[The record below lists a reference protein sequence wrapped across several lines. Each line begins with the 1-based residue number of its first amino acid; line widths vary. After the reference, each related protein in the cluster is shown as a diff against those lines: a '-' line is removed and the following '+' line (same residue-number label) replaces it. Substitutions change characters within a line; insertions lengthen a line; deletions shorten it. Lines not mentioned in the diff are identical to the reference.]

1 MSLGQRISGAVAVL
15 RGASTEAKESGSHT
29 SCVEEIEKM
38 TSEEEIEAE
47 AQHKVTALDRLQMVI
62 EWMGNNLLL
71 ALTIT
76 GVLMGLVL
84 GFLGRLADFTPQSIT
99 LVSFP
104 GELLMRMLKMFILPL
119 IISSLISGNY
129 NSLTI
134 QYKQLLISGMAQL
147 DVQRSG
153 RIGFRALT
161 YYSITTIL
169 AAIVGIAM
177 VLMIHPGNPQIKTS
191 AAAMV
196 KAEETKVSTVDAI
209 LDIIRNMVPENLVQ
223 ACFQQVQT
231 SYVKK
236 KVVVIGSANQSE
248 YIVEPI
254 LVYKDG
260 TNVMG
265 MIVFCI
271 IFGVLAGQIG
281 PRGKLMV
288 DFFVVLNEIIMKL
301 VTIVVVCFLFFYF
314 LFYDNAIGNC
324 CRYSPFGIMCLIA
337 GKIMS
342 ITNLAAT
349 AEMLGLYMV
358 TVVLG
363 LMIHAII
370 TLPLIY
376 WFITRKN
383 PAVFF
388 RGMMQAWVTA
398 LGTAS
403 SAATLPL
410 TFRCLE
416 ENNKIDPRVT
426 RFVVAVGATV
436 NMDGTALYEAVA
448 AIFIA
453 QLNGISLGFV
463 EVITVSLTATLASVG
478 AASIP
483 SAALVTMLLVL
494 TALGLPTDDIS
505 LLFAIDWM
513 LDRIRT
519 SINVLGDGYG
529 AGIVYHLSKAEL
541 DKMDEERRL
550 EGLETGKSLEIV
562 TESCREEPRM
572 HEQTSETKI

>member
-15 RGASTEAKESGSHT
+15 RGTSTEAKESGSHT

-62 EWMGNNLLL
+62 EWMGSNLLL
-71 ALTIT
+71 ALTIA

-119 IISSLISGNY
+119 IISS
-129 NSLTI
+129 
-134 QYKQLLISGMAQL
+134 LISGMAQL

-191 AAAMV
+191 AAAVV

-236 KVVVIGSANQSE
+236 KVVMIGSANQSE

-301 VTIVVVCFLFFYF
+301 VTIVVVW
-314 LFYDNAIGNC
+314 
-324 CRYSPFGIMCLIA
+324 YSPFGIMCLIA

-349 AEMLGLYMV
+349 AQMLGLYMV

-376 WFITRKN
+376 WFMTRKN

-494 TALGLPTDDIS
+494 TALGLPTNDIS

-550 EGLETGKSLEIV
+550 ESLETGKPLEIAA
-562 TESCREEPRM
+562 ESFREEPGV

>member
-1 MSLGQRISGAVAVL
+1 MSC
-15 RGASTEAKESGSHT
+15 TEED
-29 SCVEEIEKM
+29 IEKM
-38 TSEEEIEAE
+38 TSEEEVEAK
-47 AQHKVTALDRLQMVI
+47 AQRKVTALDRLRVVI
-62 EWMGNNLLL
+62 KWMKSNLLL
-71 ALTIT
+71 ALTIA
-76 GVLMGLVL
+76 GVLVGLGI
-84 GFLGRLADFTPQSIT
+84 GFLGRLADFEPQSIT
-99 LVSFP
+99 LISFP
-104 GELLMRMLKMFILPL
+104 GEILMRMLKMFILPL
-119 IISSLISGNY
+119 IISSLISG
-129 NSLTI
+129 
-134 QYKQLLISGMAQL
+134 MAQL

-153 RIGFRALT
+153 KIGVRALT

-177 VLMIHPGNPQIKTS
+177 VLMIHPGDPQIKTAV
-191 AAAMV
+191 AAVV
-196 KAEETKVSTVDAI
+196 KAEETKVSTIDAI

-236 KVVVIGSANQSE
+236 KVVVIGNLNQSE
-248 YIVEPI
+248 YIVEPTLI
-254 LVYKDG
+254 YKDG

-281 PRGKLMV
+281 PHGKLMV

-301 VTIVVVCFLFFYF
+301 VTIIVVW
-314 LFYDNAIGNC
+314 
-324 CRYSPFGIMCLIA
+324 YSPFGIMCLIA

-349 AEMLGLYMV
+349 AQMLGLYMI
-358 TVVLG
+358 TVILG

-370 TLPLIY
+370 TIPTIY

-403 SAATLPL
+403 SAATLPI

-453 QLNGISLGFV
+453 QLNGISLGFM
-463 EVITVSLTATLASVG
+463 EVITVSLTATLASIG

-494 TALGLPTDDIS
+494 TTLGLPTNDVS

-550 EGLETGKSLEIV
+550 EGLEIGKPLEIA
-562 TESCREEPRM
+562 TEGCQREETIT

>member
-1 MSLGQRISGAVAVL
+1 MSLGQRISSAVAVL

-29 SCVEEIEKM
+29 SCIEEIEKM

-62 EWMGNNLLL
+62 EWMGSNLLL
-71 ALTIT
+71 ALTIA
-76 GVLMGLVL
+76 GVLMGLVF

-119 IISSLISGNY
+119 IISS
-129 NSLTI
+129 
-134 QYKQLLISGMAQL
+134 LISGMAQL

-191 AAAMV
+191 AAAVV

-231 SYVKK
+231 SYMKK

-248 YIVEPI
+248 YIVEPT

-301 VTIVVVCFLFFYF
+301 VTIVVVW
-314 LFYDNAIGNC
+314 
-324 CRYSPFGIMCLIA
+324 YSPFGIMCLIA

-349 AEMLGLYMV
+349 AQMLGLYMV

-376 WFITRKN
+376 WFMTRKN

-494 TALGLPTDDIS
+494 TALGLPTNDIS

-550 EGLETGKSLEIV
+550 ESLETGKPLEIAA
-562 TESCREEPRM
+562 ESCREEPGI

>member
-15 RGASTEAKESGSHT
+15 RGASTEAKESGSHM

-38 TSEEEIEAE
+38 RKTSEEEIEAE

-71 ALTIT
+71 ALTIA

-119 IISSLISGNY
+119 IISS
-129 NSLTI
+129 
-134 QYKQLLISGMAQL
+134 LISGMAQL

-191 AAAMV
+191 AAAVV

-301 VTIVVVCFLFFYF
+301 VTIVVVW
-314 LFYDNAIGNC
+314 
-324 CRYSPFGIMCLIA
+324 YSPFGIMCLIA

-349 AEMLGLYMV
+349 AQMLGLYMV

-370 TLPLIY
+370 TLPSIY
-376 WFITRKN
+376 WFMTRKN

-494 TALGLPTDDIS
+494 TALGLPTNDIS

-550 EGLETGKSLEIV
+550 EGLETGKPLEIAA
-562 TESCREEPRM
+562 ESCREEPGM

>member
-15 RGASTEAKESGSHT
+15 RGASTEAKESGSHM

-71 ALTIT
+71 ALTIA

-119 IISSLISGNY
+119 IISS
-129 NSLTI
+129 
-134 QYKQLLISGMAQL
+134 LISGMAQL

-191 AAAMV
+191 AAAVV

-236 KVVVIGSANQSE
+236 KVVIIGSANQSE

-301 VTIVVVCFLFFYF
+301 VTIVVVW
-314 LFYDNAIGNC
+314 
-324 CRYSPFGIMCLIA
+324 YSPFGIMCLIA

-349 AEMLGLYMV
+349 AQMLGLYMV

-370 TLPLIY
+370 TLPSIY
-376 WFITRKN
+376 WFMTRKN

-494 TALGLPTDDIS
+494 TALGLPTNDIS

-550 EGLETGKSLEIV
+550 ESLETGKPLEIAA
-562 TESCREEPRM
+562 ESCREEPGM

>member
-47 AQHKVTALDRLQMVI
+47 ARHKVTALDRLQMVI
-62 EWMGNNLLL
+62 EWMGSNLLL
-71 ALTIT
+71 ALTIA

-119 IISSLISGNY
+119 IISS
-129 NSLTI
+129 
-134 QYKQLLISGMAQL
+134 LISGMAQL

-191 AAAMV
+191 AAAVV

-236 KVVVIGSANQSE
+236 KVVMIGSANQSE
-248 YIVEPI
+248 YIVEPT

-301 VTIVVVCFLFFYF
+301 VTIVVVW
-314 LFYDNAIGNC
+314 
-324 CRYSPFGIMCLIA
+324 YSPFGIMCLIA

-349 AEMLGLYMV
+349 AQMLGLYMV

-376 WFITRKN
+376 WFMTRKN

-494 TALGLPTDDIS
+494 TALGLPTNDIS

-550 EGLETGKSLEIV
+550 EGLETGKPLEIAA
-562 TESCREEPRM
+562 ESCREEPGV

>member
-15 RGASTEAKESGSHT
+15 RGATTEAKEGGGHT

-38 TSEEEIEAE
+38 TSEEEIEAK

-62 EWMGNNLLL
+62 EWMGSNMLL
-71 ALTIT
+71 ALTIA
-76 GVLMGLVL
+76 GVLMGLGL
-84 GFLGRLADFTPQSIT
+84 GFLGRLANPTPQFIT
-99 LVSFP
+99 LASFP

-119 IISSLISGNY
+119 IISSLISG
-129 NSLTI
+129 
-134 QYKQLLISGMAQL
+134 MAQL

-153 RIGFRALT
+153 RIGIRALT

-177 VLMIHPGNPQIKTS
+177 VLMIHPGNPQIKSTV
-191 AAAMV
+191 AAVV

-209 LDIIRNMVPENLVQ
+209 LDIIRNMLPENLVQ

-236 KVVVIGSANQSE
+236 KVLVIGSANQSE
-248 YIVEPI
+248 YILEPT

-271 IFGVLAGQIG
+271 IFGVLAGQLG

-288 DFFVVLNEIIMKL
+288 DFFVVLNDIIMKL
-301 VTIVVVCFLFFYF
+301 VTIVVVW
-314 LFYDNAIGNC
+314 
-324 CRYSPFGIMCLIA
+324 YSPFGIMCLIA

-403 SAATLPL
+403 SAATLPI

-416 ENNKIDPRVT
+416 ENNKIDTRVT

-453 QLNGISLGFV
+453 QMNGISLGFV

-494 TALGLPTDDIS
+494 TALGLPTDDVS

-529 AGIVYHLSKAEL
+529 AGIVYHLSKVEL
-541 DKMDEERRL
+541 DKMDEERRV
-550 EGLETGKSLEIV
+550 EALETGRPFEIA
-562 TESCREEPRM
+562 TEICREETKA

>member
-1 MSLGQRISGAVAVL
+1 
-15 RGASTEAKESGSHT
+15 
-29 SCVEEIEKM
+29 
-38 TSEEEIEAE
+38 
-47 AQHKVTALDRLQMVI
+47 
-62 EWMGNNLLL
+62 MGHNLLL
-71 ALTIT
+71 ALTIA
-76 GVLMGLVL
+76 GVLVGLGL
-84 GFLGRLADFTPQSIT
+84 GFLGRLADLTPQSIT

-104 GELLMRMLKMFILPL
+104 GEILMRMLKMFILPL
-119 IISSLISGNY
+119 IISSLISG
-129 NSLTI
+129 
-134 QYKQLLISGMAQL
+134 MAQL

-153 RIGFRALT
+153 RIGVRALT

-177 VLMIHPGNPQIKTS
+177 VLMIHPGDPRIKTTV
-191 AAAMV
+191 AAVV
-196 KAEETKVSTVDAI
+196 KAEEAKVSTVDAI

-236 KVVVIGSANQSE
+236 KVVVIGNLNQSE
-248 YIVEPI
+248 YILEPT

-301 VTIVVVCFLFFYF
+301 VTIIVVW
-314 LFYDNAIGNC
+314 
-324 CRYSPFGIMCLIA
+324 YSPFGIMCLIA

-342 ITNLAAT
+342 IANLAAT
-349 AEMLGLYMV
+349 AQMLGLYMV
-358 TVVLG
+358 TVILG

-370 TLPLIY
+370 TLPMIY

-403 SAATLPL
+403 SAATLPI

-416 ENNKIDPRVT
+416 ENNKIDTRVT

-494 TALGLPTDDIS
+494 TALGLPTNDVS

-541 DKMDEERRL
+541 DKMDEDIACMCLCINKDILSIDRVPITPIYLSILHYTVYYCDYGICNDICNEYANL
-550 EGLETGKSLEIV
+550 N
-562 TESCREEPRM
+562 
-572 HEQTSETKI
+572 H

>member
-15 RGASTEAKESGSHT
+15 RGVSTETKESGHT
-29 SCVEEIEKM
+29 SSTEEDIEKM
-38 TSEEEIEAE
+38 TSEEEVEAK
-47 AQHKVTALDRLQMVI
+47 AQRKVMALDRLQMMM
-62 EWMGNNLLL
+62 EWMKINLLL
-71 ALTIT
+71 TLTIA
-76 GVLMGLVL
+76 GVLVGIAL
-84 GFLGRLADFTPQSIT
+84 GFLGRLADLTPESIT

-104 GELLMRMLKMFILPL
+104 GEILMRMLKMFILPL
-119 IISSLISGNY
+119 IISSLISG
-129 NSLTI
+129 
-134 QYKQLLISGMAQL
+134 MAQL

-153 RIGFRALT
+153 RIGVRALT

-177 VLMIHPGNPQIKTS
+177 VLMIHPGDPQIKTTV
-191 AAAMV
+191 AAVV

-236 KVVVIGSANQSE
+236 KVVVIGSNQSE
-248 YIVEPI
+248 YILEPT

-301 VTIVVVCFLFFYF
+301 VTIVVVW
-314 LFYDNAIGNC
+314 
-324 CRYSPFGIMCLIA
+324 YSPFGIMCLIA

-349 AEMLGLYMV
+349 AQMLGLYMV
-358 TVVLG
+358 TVILG

-376 WFITRKN
+376 WFMTRKN

-494 TALGLPTDDIS
+494 TALGLPTNDVS

-550 EGLETGKSLEIV
+550 EGLQIGSPLEIA
-562 TESCREEPRM
+562 TESRQREETA
-572 HEQTSETKI
+572 HEQISETKI

>member
-1 MSLGQRISGAVAVL
+1 MSLTQRLSGAVAAL
-15 RGASTEAKESGSHT
+15 RGTSADGKADHT
-29 SCVEEIEKM
+29 SGAEEIEKM
-38 TSEEEIEAE
+38 TSEDEVEP
-47 AQHKVTALDRLQMVI
+47 KGKLLVTPLDRLQMVVNWFG
-62 EWMGNNLLL
+62 ENLLL
-71 ALTIT
+71 TLTIA
-76 GVLMGLVL
+76 GVLVGLAL
-84 GFLGRLADFTPQSIT
+84 GFLGRLAEFSPQSIM

-104 GELLMRMLKMFILPL
+104 GEILMRMLKMFILPL
-119 IISSLISGNY
+119 IVSSLIA
-129 NSLTI
+129 
-134 QYKQLLISGMAQL
+134 GMAQL
-147 DVQRSG
+147 DARSSG

-161 YYSITTIL
+161 YYMVTTVL

-177 VLMIHPGNPQIKTS
+177 VLIIHPGDPRIKATVVAPS
-191 AAAMV
+191 G
-196 KAEETKVSTVDAI
+196 EQTKVSTLDAI

-231 SYVKK
+231 SYMKK
-236 KVVVIGSANQSE
+236 KVVVIGSSNQSN
-248 YIVEPI
+248 YVMEPT
-254 LVYKDG
+254 LVYRDG

-265 MIVFCI
+265 MIMFCI
-271 IFGVLAGQIG
+271 TFGLLSGQIG

-301 VTIVVVCFLFFYF
+301 VSIVVLW
-314 LFYDNAIGNC
+314 
-324 CRYSPFGIMCLIA
+324 YSPFGIMCLIA

-349 AEMLGLYMV
+349 AQMLGLYMV

-363 LMIHAII
+363 LLIHAIV
-370 TLPLIY
+370 TLPLIF
-376 WFITRKN
+376 WLLTRKN
-383 PAVFF
+383 PAIFF

-403 SAATLPL
+403 SAATLPI

-453 QLNGISLGFV
+453 QMNGISLGIG

-483 SAALVTMLLVL
+483 SAALITMLLVL
-494 TALGLPTDDIS
+494 TALGLPTNDVS
-505 LLFAIDWM
+505 LLFAVDWM

-541 DKMDEERRL
+541 EKMDDERKH
-550 EGLETGKSLEIV
+550 EGLEAGTPPSDIIECLAPLSTNNTV
-562 TESCREEPRM
+562 QS
-572 HEQTSETKI
+572 SETKI

>member
-15 RGASTEAKESGSHT
+15 RGVSTETKESGHT
-29 SCVEEIEKM
+29 SSTEEDIEKM
-38 TSEEEIEAE
+38 TSEEEVEAK
-47 AQHKVTALDRLQMVI
+47 AQRKVMALDRLQMMM
-62 EWMGNNLLL
+62 EWMKINLLL
-71 ALTIT
+71 TLTIA
-76 GVLMGLVL
+76 GVLVGIAL
-84 GFLGRLADFTPQSIT
+84 GFLGRLADLTPESIT

-104 GELLMRMLKMFILPL
+104 GEILMRMLKMFILPL
-119 IISSLISGNY
+119 IISSLISG
-129 NSLTI
+129 
-134 QYKQLLISGMAQL
+134 MAQL

-153 RIGFRALT
+153 RIGVRALT

-177 VLMIHPGNPQIKTS
+177 VLMIHPGDPQIKTTV
-191 AAAMV
+191 AAVV

-236 KVVVIGSANQSE
+236 KVVVIGSNQSE
-248 YIVEPI
+248 YILEPT

-301 VTIVVVCFLFFYF
+301 VTIVVVW
-314 LFYDNAIGNC
+314 
-324 CRYSPFGIMCLIA
+324 YSPFGIMCLIA

-349 AEMLGLYMV
+349 AQMLGLYMV
-358 TVVLG
+358 TVILG

-376 WFITRKN
+376 WFMTRKN

-494 TALGLPTDDIS
+494 TALGLPTNDVS

-550 EGLETGKSLEIV
+550 EGLQIGSPLEIA
-562 TESCREEPRM
+562 TESRQREETV
-572 HEQTSETKI
+572 HEQISETKI

>member
-1 MSLGQRISGAVAVL
+1 
-15 RGASTEAKESGSHT
+15 
-29 SCVEEIEKM
+29 
-38 TSEEEIEAE
+38 
-47 AQHKVTALDRLQMVI
+47 
-62 EWMGNNLLL
+62 MGHNLLL
-71 ALTIT
+71 ALTIA
-76 GVLMGLVL
+76 GVLVGLGL
-84 GFLGRLADFTPQSIT
+84 GFLGRLADLTPQSIT

-104 GELLMRMLKMFILPL
+104 GEILMRMLKMFILPL
-119 IISSLISGNY
+119 IISSLISG
-129 NSLTI
+129 
-134 QYKQLLISGMAQL
+134 MAQL

-153 RIGFRALT
+153 RIGVRALT

-177 VLMIHPGNPQIKTS
+177 VLMIHPGDPRIKTTV
-191 AAAMV
+191 AAVV
-196 KAEETKVSTVDAI
+196 KAEEAKVSTVDAI

-236 KVVVIGSANQSE
+236 KVVVIGNLNQSE
-248 YIVEPI
+248 YILEPT

-301 VTIVVVCFLFFYF
+301 VTIIVVW
-314 LFYDNAIGNC
+314 
-324 CRYSPFGIMCLIA
+324 YSPFGIMCLIA

-342 ITNLAAT
+342 IANLAAT
-349 AEMLGLYMV
+349 AQMLGLYMV
-358 TVVLG
+358 TVILG

-370 TLPLIY
+370 TLPMIY

-403 SAATLPL
+403 SAATLPI

-416 ENNKIDPRVT
+416 ENNKIDTRVT

-494 TALGLPTDDIS
+494 TALGLPTNDVS

-541 DKMDEERRL
+541 DKMDEDIACMCL
-550 EGLETGKSLEIV
+550 CINKD
-562 TESCREEPRM
+562 M
-572 HEQTSETKI
+572 

>member
-15 RGASTEAKESGSHT
+15 RGASTQAKETGHT
-29 SCVEEIEKM
+29 SRTEEIEKM
-38 TSEEEIEAE
+38 TSEEEVEAKPR
-47 AQHKVTALDRLQMVI
+47 HGVTALDRLQMVI
-62 EWMGNNLLL
+62 DWMGSNLLL
-71 ALTIT
+71 ALTIA
-76 GVLMGLVL
+76 GVLVGLGF
-84 GFLGRLADFTPQSIT
+84 GFLGRLADLSPQSIT

-104 GELLMRMLKMFILPL
+104 GEILMRMLKMFVLPL
-119 IISSLISGNY
+119 IISS
-129 NSLTI
+129 
-134 QYKQLLISGMAQL
+134 LISGMAQL

-153 RIGFRALT
+153 RIGVRALT
-161 YYSITTIL
+161 YYSVTTIL

-177 VLMIHPGNPQIKTS
+177 VLMIHPGDPLIKNTV
-191 AAAMV
+191 AVMV
-196 KAEETKVSTVDAI
+196 KAEETKVSTIDAI

-236 KVVVIGSANQSE
+236 KVVVIGSNQTE
-248 YIVEPI
+248 YILEAT

-288 DFFVVLNEIIMKL
+288 DFFVILNDIIMKL
-301 VTIVVVCFLFFYF
+301 VTIVVVW
-314 LFYDNAIGNC
+314 
-324 CRYSPFGIMCLIA
+324 YSPFGIMCLIA

-342 ITNLAAT
+342 ISNLAGT
-349 AEMLGLYMV
+349 AQMLGLYMV

-383 PAVFF
+383 PAIFF

-453 QLNGISLGFV
+453 QMNGISLGFV

-483 SAALVTMLLVL
+483 GAALVTMLLVL
-494 TALGLPTDDIS
+494 TALGLPTNDVS

-529 AGIVYHLSKAEL
+529 AGIVYHLSKTEL

-550 EGLETGKSLEIV
+550 ESLESGSPVEI
-562 TESCREEPRM
+562 TAEDHQRRGSTK
-572 HEQTSETKI
+572 HEQTSETRI

>member
-15 RGASTEAKESGSHT
+15 RGASTEPKETGHT
-29 SCVEEIEKM
+29 SGTEEIEKM
-38 TSEEEIEAE
+38 TSEEEVGAK
-47 AQHKVTALDRLQMVI
+47 AQYRVTALDRLQMVI
-62 EWMGNNLLL
+62 DWLGSNMLL
-71 ALTIT
+71 ALTIA
-76 GVLMGLVL
+76 GVLVGLGL
-84 GFLGRLADFTPQSIT
+84 GFLGRLADLSPQAVI

-104 GELLMRMLKMFILPL
+104 GEILMRMLKMFVLPL
-119 IISSLISGNY
+119 IISS
-129 NSLTI
+129 
-134 QYKQLLISGMAQL
+134 LISGMAQL

-153 RIGFRALT
+153 RIGVRALT
-161 YYSITTIL
+161 YYSVTTIL

-177 VLMIHPGNPQIKTS
+177 VLMIHPGDPQIKSTV
-191 AAAMV
+191 AVMV
-196 KAEETKVSTVDAI
+196 KAEETKVSTIDAI

-236 KVVVIGSANQSE
+236 KVVVIGGSNQSE
-248 YIVEPI
+248 YVLEPT

-288 DFFVVLNEIIMKL
+288 DFFVILNEIIMKL
-301 VTIVVVCFLFFYF
+301 VTIVVVWY
-314 LFYDNAIGNC
+314 A
-324 CRYSPFGIMCLIA
+324 PFGIMCLIA

-342 ITNLAAT
+342 ISNLAAT
-349 AEMLGLYMV
+349 AQMLGLYMV

-370 TLPLIY
+370 TLPSIY

-383 PAVFF
+383 PVVFF
-388 RGMMQAWVTA
+388 RGMLQAWVTA

-416 ENNKIDPRVT
+416 DNNKIDPRVT

-453 QLNGISLGFV
+453 QMNGISLGFV

-494 TALGLPTDDIS
+494 TALGLPTNDVS

-529 AGIVYHLSKAEL
+529 AGIVYHLSKTEL

-550 EGLETGKSLEIV
+550 ESLESGSPIEIAA
-562 TESCREEPRM
+562 ESCHREESTKQ
-572 HEQTSETKI
+572 EQTCETKI

>member
-1 MSLGQRISGAVAVL
+1 MGQRISGAVAVL
-15 RGASTEAKESGSHT
+15 RGASTEAKESGSHM

-71 ALTIT
+71 ALTIA

-119 IISSLISGNY
+119 IISS
-129 NSLTI
+129 
-134 QYKQLLISGMAQL
+134 LISGMAQL

-191 AAAMV
+191 AAAVV

-236 KVVVIGSANQSE
+236 KVVIIGSANQSE

-301 VTIVVVCFLFFYF
+301 VTIVVVW
-314 LFYDNAIGNC
+314 
-324 CRYSPFGIMCLIA
+324 YSPFGIMCLIA

-349 AEMLGLYMV
+349 AQMLGLYMV

-370 TLPLIY
+370 TLPSIY
-376 WFITRKN
+376 WFMTRKN

-494 TALGLPTDDIS
+494 TALGLPTNDIS

-550 EGLETGKSLEIV
+550 ESLETGKPLEIAA
-562 TESCREEPRM
+562 ESCREEPGM